1 MGFWL
6 ELAASG
12 LITGGIYA
20 VVAMGLNLQYGLMR
34 IMNISHGEFLMV
46 GAYLTWWA
54 QTVLQVNP
62 LVFLPVVAAVLFV
75 VGLVV
80 YRLCFRPIMR
90 TAART
95 AANAEVVEARSLLVA
110 FGLMFIVQNLA
121 YLVWGA
127 DLRGYTFLSD
137 SVEIAGARFGAN
149 RLLVFAFALA
159 ASLALLAALKFTLF
173 GKAVRAMMQSPT
185 GAQLVGI
192 DTAVLHPA
200 VFGAGIALAGVA
212 GALLSMV
219 YEISPSMGEPYT
231 VTALIVITLGG
242 LGSAAGCLAGG
253 LLLGLVEAF
262 GMHFTSPSLKMLL
275 SYGVFILVLLA
286 RPRGLFGR

>member
-54 QTVLQVNP
+54 QTVLKINP
-62 LVFLPVVAAVLFV
+62 LVFLPAVAVALFV
-75 VGLVV
+75 LGLVV
-80 YRLCFRPIMR
+80 YWLCFRPITR

-95 AANAEVVEARSLLVA
+95 AANAEIVEARSLLVA

-121 YLVWGA
+121 YLAWGA

-159 ASLALLAALKFTLF
+159 ASLALLAVLKFTLF

-242 LGSAAGCLAGG
+242 LGSAGGCLAGG

-262 GMHFTSPSLKMLL
+262 GMHLTSPSLKMLL
-275 SYGVFILVLLA
+275 SYSVFILVLLV
-286 RPRGLFGR
+286 RPRGLFAR

>member
-6 ELAASG
+6 DLAASG

-20 VVAMGLNLQYGLMR
+20 VVAIGLNLQYGLMR

-46 GAYLTWWA
+46 GAYLAYWA
-54 QTVLQVNP
+54 HTTTKISP
-62 LVFLPVVAAVLFV
+62 LLALPVIFLTLFL
-75 VGLVV
+75 VGLFV
-80 YRLCFRPIMR
+80 YRLCFRRIAR
-90 TAART
+90 AAPSVE
-95 AANAEVVEARSLLVA
+95 AIEARSLLVG
-110 FGLMFIVQNLA
+110 FGLMFLVQNVA
-121 YLVWGA
+121 YLAWGA
-127 DLRGYTFLSD
+127 DLRGYSFLAEP
-137 SVEIAGARFGAN
+137 VEIAGARFTAN
-149 RLLVFAFALA
+149 RLVVFAFAIA
-159 ASLALLAALKFTLF
+159 VSLVLLAVLKFTLL

-200 VFGAGIALAGVA
+200 VFGCGLALAGVA

-275 SYGVFILVLLA
+275 SYGVFIAVLLA
-286 RPRGLFGR
+286 RPRGLFSR

>member
-54 QTVLQVNP
+54 QTILQVNP
-62 LVFLPVVAAVLFV
+62 LVFLPVVALMLFV
-75 VGLVV
+75 LGLLV
-80 YRLCFRPIMR
+80 YRLCFRPI
-90 TAART
+90 ART

-137 SVEIAGARFGAN
+137 SVEIGGARFGAN
-149 RLLVFAFALA
+149 RLLVFGFALA
-159 ASLALLAALKFTLF
+159 ATLALLAARKFTLF

-242 LGSAAGCLAGG
+242 LGSAGGCLAGG

-286 RPRGLFGR
+286 RPRGLFAR